1 MNTTDRRVRE
11 TFVELAD
18 TLVDDYDVIG
28 LLDLLAHRV
37 VELLDV
43 TACGVVL
50 VDHHGTLNLVAASTE
65 EARLLELSEL
75 QNDEGPCLDAY
86 RTGAPV
92 SEEDLAA
99 DGDDRWPRFAPA
111 AREAGFTSVHAL
123 PLRLREV
130 VIGAMNLFGTATG
143 RLDGE
148 SLALGQAMAD
158 VATIGILHERAV
170 RQYESVAGQLQS
182 ALDSRIVIEQAK
194 GVLAERLTISVDD
207 AFTVLRA
214 HARSTNR
221 KLRAVAEDVV
231 AGSITELGPAGR

>member
-1 MNTTDRRVRE
+1 MNVIDRRVRE

-28 LLDLLAHRV
+28 FLDLLAHRV

-50 VDHHGTLNLVAASTE
+50 ADHHGTLSLVAASTE

-75 QNDEGPCLDAY
+75 QNDEGPCLDSY

-92 SEEDLAA
+92 SEQDLEAA
-99 DGDDRWPRFAPA
+99 GDTRWPRFAPA
-111 AREAGFTSVHAL
+111 ARDAGFASVYAL
-123 PLRLREV
+123 PMRLRELGV
-130 VIGAMNLFGTATG
+130 GAMNLFGTAPG
-143 RLDGE
+143 RLDAE

-170 RQYESVAGQLQS
+170 RQYETVAGQLQS
-182 ALDSRIVIEQAK
+182 ALDSRISIEQAK
-194 GVLAERLTISVDD
+194 GVIAERLAVTVDD
-207 AFTVLRA
+207 AFGLLRT
-214 HARSTNR
+214 HARSTNS
-221 KLRAVAEDVV
+221 KLRDVAEGVV
-231 AGSITELGPAGR
+231 SGTITDLGGAGA